1 MEGISQTTPRVVA
14 PSFLARM
21 VAVFYLVLMVSGFDM
36 FFVLRK
42 LVVRGDAAATAANI
56 LAHQATFLAGFAA
69 AALGVA
75 AYLVVTALFYRLFEP
90 VNRTLSLCAAFFSLT
105 GCIVQAFALVFHLT
119 PLLVLNLSGGDHA
132 YLSAFQPE
140 QLQALAL
147 VAINS
152 YAQAYGISLV
162 FFGFYLL
169 QIGYLTAR
177 SRFLPRWLGVIV
189 ALFGV
194 GWLAF
199 LYPPLAR
206 ALSSYIVVSS
216 LGEGLLVL
224 WLAVKGVDDQRWREQ
239 AAAGPSKELL
249 H

>member
-1 MEGISQTTPRVVA
+1 MEGTSPTSPRVLA

-21 VAVFYLVLMVSGFDM
+21 VALFYLVLMASGYDM

-42 LVVRGDAAATAANI
+42 LVVRGDAAATAAGI
-56 LAHQATFLAGFAA
+56 LAHEATFRAGFAA
-69 AALGVA
+69 AAVGVA

-90 VNRTLSLCAAFFSLT
+90 VNRTLALCAAFFSLT

-119 PLLVLNLSGGDHA
+119 PLLVLNPSGGAQA
-132 YLSAFQPE
+132 YLRAFPTE

-147 VAINS
+147 VAIDS
-152 YAQAYGISLV
+152 YAQAYEVSLV

-177 SRFLPRWLGVIV
+177 STFLPRWLGVIV

-194 GWLAF
+194 GWLTL
-199 LYPPLAR
+199 LYPPLAHR
-206 ALSSYIVVSS
+206 LSVFIVLSS

-224 WLAVKGVDDQRWREQ
+224 WLAVKGVDDRRWREL
-239 AAAGPSKELL
+239 AAAGRIEDLS

>member
-1 MEGISQTTPRVVA
+1 MEGLSQTSPRVVA

-21 VAVFYLVLMVSGFDM
+21 VAVFYLVLLVSGFDM
-36 FFVLRK
+36 FFVFGK

-56 LAHQATFLAGFAA
+56 LAHQATFMAGFAA

-105 GCIVQAFALVFHLT
+105 GCIVQAFALVFHLA
-119 PLLVLNLSGGDHA
+119 PLLVLNLRGGDHA

-147 VAINS
+147 VVLNS
-152 YAQAYGISLV
+152 YAQAYDISLV

-177 SRFLPRWLGVIV
+177 SSFLPRWLGVIV

-206 ALSSYIVVSS
+206 ALWPYIVLSS
-216 LGEGLLVL
+216 LGELLLVV

-239 AAAGPSKELL
+239 AAAGPNKELL

>member
-1 MEGISQTTPRVVA
+1 MPAISSATRVVN
-14 PSFLARM
+14 PNVWARM
-21 VAVFYLVLMVSGFDM
+21 VAVFYLVLLVSGFDM
-36 FFVLRK
+36 FVVFGK
-42 LVVRGDAAATAANI
+42 LVVRGNATVTAANI
-56 LAHQATFLAGFAA
+56 LAHQPTFLAGFAA

-90 VNRTLSLCAAFFSLT
+90 VSRTLSLCAALFSLT
-105 GCIVQAFALVFHLT
+105 GCMLQAVGLIFHLA
-119 PLLVLNLSGGDHA
+119 PLVVLSLGDGDHA

-140 QLQALAL
+140 QLRALAL
-147 VAINS
+147 VFLNW
-152 YAQAYGISLV
+152 YAQAYNISLV

-177 SRFLPRWLGVIV
+177 STFLPRWLGIIV

-206 ALSSYIVVSS
+206 ALSSYIVLSS
-216 LGEGLLVL
+216 LGELLLVA
-224 WLAVKGVDDQRWREQ
+224 WLGVKGVDEQRWHAQ
-239 AAAGPSKELL
+239 AASASGQ
-249 H
+249 

>member
-1 MEGISQTTPRVVA
+1 MEGISQSSPRVVA
-14 PSFLARM
+14 PTFLARM

-42 LVVRGDAAATAANI
+42 LVVRGDAAATAGNI
-56 LAHQATFLAGFAA
+56 LAHQAMFMAGFAA

-75 AYLVVTALFYRLFEP
+75 AYLAVTVLFYRLYEP

-105 GCIVQAFALVFHLT
+105 GCIVQAFALVLRLA
-119 PLLVLNLSGGDHA
+119 PVVVLLRGGDHA

-140 QLQALAL
+140 QLRALAL
-147 VAINS
+147 LFLNL
-152 YAQAYGISLV
+152 YGRAYEVSLV

-177 SRFLPRWLGVIV
+177 SSFLPRWLGVMV
-189 ALFGV
+189 ALFGA

-206 ALSSYIVVSS
+206 ALSVSIVLSS

-239 AAAGPSKELL
+239 AGAAQG
-249 H
+249 

>member
-1 MEGISQTTPRVVA
+1 MQGISQTSPRVVA

-42 LVVRGDAAATAANI
+42 LVVRGDATATAANI

-90 VNRTLSLCAAFFSLT
+90 VNRTLSLCAAFFGLT

-119 PLLVLNLSGGDHA
+119 PLLVLNLRGGDHA
-132 YLSAFQPE
+132 YLSVFQPG

-147 VAINS
+147 VALNS
-152 YAQAYGISLV
+152 YAQAYDISLV

-177 SRFLPRWLGVIV
+177 SSFLPRWLGVIV
-189 ALFGV
+189 GLFGV

-206 ALSSYIVVSS
+206 ALSWYIVLSS

-239 AAAGPSKELL
+239 ASAGSSKELL